1 MVMHGMHARMS
12 HWEVASKKKK
22 DRFEKFYYLAKFYVA
37 PAAAA
42 EPTVDVDGM
51 LADAEELGFGGS
63 AGDVFGDDGEGKPK
77 GKDYHRW
84 KGWTAGGDEGSV
96 TVQFKYIPPPSP
108 VSFGLGCTHIWCP
121 HLHT

>member
-1 MVMHGMHARMS
+1 MHGMHARMS

-96 TVQFKYIPPPSP
+96 TVQFKYIPPPP
-108 VSFGLGCTHIWCP
+108 PFPLD
-121 HLHT
+121 